1 MLGFVDNF
9 EQHFENCVQNTQNP
23 LKRALN
29 KVDGLNT
36 SKNQLIKIFRGFRV
50 FEYCS
55 MAKNENQEMPEIH
68 RELSKLKTPIANGW
82 HYRKLLKSHEFVT

>member
-29 KVDGLNT
+29 KEDGLNT
-36 SKNQLIKIFRGFRV
+36 SKNLLIKFFRGYRV
-50 FEYCS
+50 FE
-55 MAKNENQEMPEIH
+55 
-68 RELSKLKTPIANGW
+68 
-82 HYRKLLKSHEFVT
+82 